1 MDRQSLLAFLLIG
14 IIIVFYPW
22 YMNLVSP
29 VEVGVSEEYVVEQ
42 DPNPLSLESPT
53 PQILQEY
60 KVENAKTQVGGTV

>member
-42 DPNPLSLESPT
+42 NTDPLSL
-53 PQILQEY
+53 
-60 KVENAKTQVGGTV
+60 